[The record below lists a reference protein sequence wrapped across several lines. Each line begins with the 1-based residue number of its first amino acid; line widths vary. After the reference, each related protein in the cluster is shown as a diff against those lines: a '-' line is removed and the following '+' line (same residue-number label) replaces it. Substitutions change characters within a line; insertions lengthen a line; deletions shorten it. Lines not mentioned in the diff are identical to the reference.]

1 MEELN
6 WVGFYLEKRGELLLG
21 PFQGKPAC
29 IHIPW
34 GKGVCGTA
42 AEQDSV
48 LLVPNVHAFPGHIA
62 CDGASRS
69 ELVLPIHSPSGRV
82 CGVLDLDSPLENRF
96 TEEDAAGLGE
106 IVRLLEKG
114 CDWEDWK
121 KSAVLGF
128 LPQYRA
134 FCCFSPVGNF
144 LNNI

>member
-1 MEELN
+1 MDWKLVQKQAEALLEGERELFPNLANLSALLKESMEELN
-6 WVGFYLEKRGELLLG
+6 WVGCYLEKRGELLLG

-48 LLVPNVHAFPGHIA
+48 LLV
-62 CDGASRS
+62 
-69 ELVLPIHSPSGRV
+69 
-82 CGVLDLDSPLENRF
+82 LDSPLENRF

-114 CDWEDWK
+114 CDWED
-121 KSAVLGF
+121 
-128 LPQYRA
+128 
-134 FCCFSPVGNF
+134 
-144 LNNI
+144 

>member
-1 MEELN
+1 MDWKLVQKQAEALLEGERELIPNLANLSALLKESMEELN

-34 GKGVCGTA
+34 KIGLQRRMQPAWGKL
-42 AEQDSV
+42 S
-48 LLVPNVHAFPGHIA
+48 A
-62 CDGASRS
+62 CWKRDA
-69 ELVLPIHSPSGRV
+69 IGR
-82 CGVLDLDSPLENRF
+82 
-96 TEEDAAGLGE
+96 TE
-106 IVRLLEKG
+106 
-114 CDWEDWK
+114 